1 MNKLSSSDVK
11 NILADVPGILR
22 TLNEKCASL
31 QDKVAYY
38 EKKERVEKIAKVMEV
53 KNLNPDLN
61 YEDKVTNLMNFNEHQ
76 LDVAEEAA
84 SMNPKQ
90 IELGSLDKQAAN
102 SIDANIAF
110 FEELLNK

>member
-1 MNKLSSSDVK
+1 MDKISSSDVK

-31 QDKVAYY
+31 QNKVAYF
-38 EKKERVEKIAKVMEV
+38 EKKERVEKIAKVMEQ
-53 KNLNPDLN
+53 KNLNPDLA
-61 YEDKVTNLMNFNEHQ
+61 YEDKVNALMNYNDRQ

-84 SMNPKQ
+84 SMNPRQ
-90 IELGSLDKQAAN
+90 MELGSLDKQASN
-102 SIDANIAF
+102 SIDANTAF